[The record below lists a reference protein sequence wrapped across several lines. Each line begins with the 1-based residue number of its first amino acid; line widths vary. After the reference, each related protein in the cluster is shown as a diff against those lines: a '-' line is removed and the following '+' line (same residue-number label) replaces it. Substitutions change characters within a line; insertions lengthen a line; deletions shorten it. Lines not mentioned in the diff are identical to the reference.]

1 MKTFVKALVMSAVIG
16 LGGLAAM
23 PASAQD
29 GRVYLEFGG
38 RDGPRVGVESERDRY
53 RERGRFEERTCS
65 TGEAVRKASRMGIRG
80 ARVVDT
86 DRRTIEVAGRRNGD
100 RVRVTFSRRG
110 DCPVVRW

>member
-16 LGGLAAM
+16 LGGVAAM

-38 RDGPRVGVESERDRY
+38 RDGPRIGVDERSRYRDRD
-53 RERGRFEERTCS
+53 RWDERSCS
-65 TGEAVRKASRMGIRG
+65 PREAVRKASRMGIRN

-86 DRRTIEVAGRRNGD
+86 GRRTIEVSGRRHGD
-100 RVRVTFSRRG
+100 RVHVTFGRRG